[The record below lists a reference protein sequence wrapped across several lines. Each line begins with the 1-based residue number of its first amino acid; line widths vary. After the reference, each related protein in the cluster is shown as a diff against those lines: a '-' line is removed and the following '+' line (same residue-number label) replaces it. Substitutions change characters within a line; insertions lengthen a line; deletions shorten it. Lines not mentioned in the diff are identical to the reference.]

1 MAENEQ
7 PDFLDK
13 LGVWLNPALILSML
27 AFIFAVWQ
35 WGLTRSELH
44 TLRDETAQRLTEAN
58 KLAQQAQTMSLQ
70 ATDSTRDMG
79 IRIAELQTRLTESQ
93 SQQLAL
99 TELYR
104 SMSAHRDEWTLTDI
118 EQLLLT
124 ANQQLQLDGNVKAA
138 LIALQDADARLQAIN
153 RPQYTPLRRALN
165 ADIQHLQSLPPVDAV
180 GISFRL
186 DNLIAEIDQLPLE
199 SDPEHPASH
208 PPVVRPALPTNRTQ
222 AFAQALWLE
231 IKGLVQVRRLD
242 TPDTAL
248 LLPEQSYFL
257 RQNLKLRLLSAR
269 IALSSHDQADFD
281 TDLQAAKRW
290 INHYFNRDDR
300 ATQHALAQIDELLRT
315 PINIPALNLDASL
328 AALKASHLPAEP

>member
-13 LGVWLNPALILSML
+13 LGIWLSPAIILSML
-27 AFIFAVWQ
+27 AFVFAVWQ
-35 WGLTRSELH
+35 WGLTRSEVH
-44 TLRDETAQRLTEAN
+44 SLRNETAQRLTEAN
-58 KLAQQAQTMSLQ
+58 KLAQQAQTMSQQ
-70 ATDSTRDMG
+70 ATDSTRDMA
-79 IRIAELQTRLTESQ
+79 IRIAELQTRLAESQ
-93 SQQLAL
+93 NQQMAL

-104 SMSAHRDEWTLTDI
+104 SMSTHRDEWTLTDI

-124 ANQQLQLDGNVKAA
+124 ANQQLQLDSNVKAA

-153 RPQYTPLRRALN
+153 RPQFTPLRRALN
-165 ADIQHLQSLPPVDAV
+165 IDIQRLQSLPPVDTA
-180 GISFRL
+180 GMSFRL
-186 DNLIAEIDQLPLE
+186 DNLIARVDQLPLE
-199 SDPEHPASH
+199 SDPVHPATH
-208 PPVVRPALPTNRTQ
+208 RPVARPILPTNRTQ
-222 AFAQALWLE
+222 AFAQAFWLE
-231 IKGLVQVRRLD
+231 VKGLVQVRRLD

-269 IALSSHDQADFD
+269 IDLSSHDQVDFM

-290 INHYFNRDDR
+290 INHYFIRDDR
-300 ATQHALAQIDELLRT
+300 ATQLALTQIDDLLQT
-315 PINIPALNLDASL
+315 PINIPMPNLDASL